1 MTMCSVHKMGALALL
16 LFDRVLT
23 RNFKTCIR
31 DTLLGI
37 IWRPRMKNMRTD
49 IRIWWVIMVLRN
61 ACRTD
66 SYVRIWDTLFTFQ
79 AYKNGLI
86 NCFNVSLR
94 LIVFEQ
100 YFVYHSI
107 CPNCL
112 RFLRSKAE
120 FFVPSMLVAALFRK
134 SGMLDRSKW
143 RMTLFICRNLP
154 QEITVM
160 IINTG
165 QMCTVNY
172 SGRNVRFKGPR
183 LDKKN
188 VL

>member
-1 MTMCSVHKMGALALL
+1 MRAAPIATSVNL
-16 LFDRVLT
+16 RY
-23 RNFKTCIR
+23 
-31 DTLLGI
+31 
-37 IWRPRMKNMRTD
+37 
-49 IRIWWVIMVLRN
+49 VIHFPSL
-61 ACRTD
+61 
-66 SYVRIWDTLFTFQ
+66 Q
-79 AYKNGLI
+79 NGLI
-86 NCFNVSLR
+86 NCFYVSLC

-112 RFLRSKAE
+112 RFLRSKVE
-120 FFVPSMLVAALFRK
+120 FFVLSTLVAAMFRK

-143 RMTLFICRNLP
+143 RMTLFIRRNLP

-172 SGRNVRFKGPR
+172 SGRNMRFKVPW
-183 LDKKN
+183 LYEKKCVGDLVYYKN
-188 VL
+188 KNSENIWRIKRQLFFVSHSN

>member
-1 MTMCSVHKMGALALL
+1 MRPGLPAWHNLASQNEKYAY
-16 LFDRVLT
+16 RYQNMASHHGLT
-23 RNFKTCIR
+23 
-31 DTLLGI
+31 
-37 IWRPRMKNMRTD
+37 
-49 IRIWWVIMVLRN
+49 N

-79 AYKNGLI
+79 VYKNSLI

-120 FFVPSMLVAALFRK
+120 FFVPSMQVAAMFRK
-134 SGMLDRSKW
+134 SGMLNRSK
-143 RMTLFICRNLP
+143 
-154 QEITVM
+154 
-160 IINTG
+160 
-165 QMCTVNY
+165 
-172 SGRNVRFKGPR
+172 
-183 LDKKN
+183 
-188 VL
+188 